1 MRGLWILLVMAAF
14 AAGAM
19 AQPTADEKPRFGIA
33 PNFDLYPQNTPK
45 AALETATKLLENRR
59 YDYFVAHVLDPV
71 LLESKIRERAERLE
85 KEVELQL
92 LQKRDEQKLAPD
104 SVTARERLPIE
115 PKAFAAIVRDEAVN
129 RSFKYVV
136 RDLQAQ
142 LEGTE
147 NRITVA
153 CNRYIRS
160 VQDYNVTV
168 RTFPSNFTAMV
179 FGYKDIPNFSVE
191 NEKEISKPPSVSF
204 NTAPA
209 APKGAASGAAG

>member
-1 MRGLWILLVMAAF
+1 MRGLWILLVTAAF
-14 AAGAM
+14 AAGAT

-33 PNFDLYPQNTPK
+33 TNFDLYPQNTPK

-115 PKAFAAIVRDEAVN
+115 PKAFAAVVRDEAVN

-142 LEGTE
+142 LAEYPENLKLFRKYAAEGQFADAGTTATVTHKDSPGKSVYLKNNGKRWFLEDRQSDEAKPTTE
-147 NRITVA
+147 
-153 CNRYIRS
+153 
-160 VQDYNVTV
+160 
-168 RTFPSNFTAMV
+168 
-179 FGYKDIPNFSVE
+179 K
-191 NEKEISKPPSVSF
+191 
-204 NTAPA
+204 
-209 APKGAASGAAG
+209 

>member
-142 LEGTE
+142 LAEYPENLKLFRKYSAEGQFADAGTTATVMHKDSPGKSVYLKNNGKRWFLEDRQSDEAKPTTE
-147 NRITVA
+147 
-153 CNRYIRS
+153 
-160 VQDYNVTV
+160 
-168 RTFPSNFTAMV
+168 
-179 FGYKDIPNFSVE
+179 K
-191 NEKEISKPPSVSF
+191 
-204 NTAPA
+204 
-209 APKGAASGAAG
+209 

>member
-142 LEGTE
+142 LAEYPENLKLFRKYAAEGQFADAGTTA
-147 NRITVA
+147 TVTHKDGPGK
-153 CNRYIRS
+153 S
-160 VQDYNVTV
+160 VYLRNNGKRWFLEDRQSDEVKPT
-168 RTFPSNFTAMV
+168 S
-179 FGYKDIPNFSVE
+179 
-191 NEKEISKPPSVSF
+191 EK
-204 NTAPA
+204 
-209 APKGAASGAAG
+209 